1 MMLPLRSNALLFV
14 GKEDY
19 PTFKPRCTV
28 VCIDLMMDVQL
39 VKRCCFSNGMTLLK
53 PTDSMEEVLS
63 LESKE
68 AQQVFHLPPKTD
80 VLVCCLFPDH
90 RQS

>member
-1 MMLPLRSNALLFV
+1 MLPLRSNALLFV

-19 PTFKPRCTV
+19 PTFISRCTV

-39 VKRCCFSNGMTLLK
+39 VKRCRFSNGMTLLK
-53 PTDSMEEVLS
+53 HMDSMEAVLS

-68 AQQVFHLPPKTD
+68 AQQVFHLSPMTD